1 MRVSRRLDYALRALL
16 AHAGRPQGSRIAAGD
31 VADAMGLPR
40 RFVEQ
45 QLTVLAHASLVDCR
59 RGAGGG
65 CALARPADKITVGQ
79 VTRAIEGYVLDIPHA
94 TGSAVTEMWERAADS
109 LGDSLDS
116 VTLAD
121 LAVRQGELDARLA
134 PAYCI

>member
-1 MRVSRRLDYALRALL
+1 MRVSSRLDYALRALIAL
-16 AHAGRPQGSRIAAGD
+16 AGRPPGSRIAAGD

-65 CALARPADKITVGQ
+65 CVLARPADEITVGQ
-79 VTRAIEGYVLDIPHA
+79 VTRAIEGYVLDVPHG
-94 TGSAVTEMWERAADS
+94 TDSAVTEMWERAADS
-109 LGDSLDS
+109 LEDSLHR
-116 VTLAD
+116 VTVAD
-121 LAVRQGELDARLA
+121 LALRQRELDARLA

>member
-1 MRVSRRLDYALRALL
+1 VRVSSRLDYALRALIAL
-16 AHAGRPQGSRIAAGD
+16 AERPPGSRIAAGD

-65 CALARPADKITVGQ
+65 CVLARPADEITVGQ
-79 VTRAIEGYVLDIPHA
+79 VVRAIEGYVLDVPHA
-94 TGSAVTEMWERAADS
+94 TGSAVSEMWERA
-109 LGDSLDS
+109 GDSFEGSLDT
-116 VTLAD
+116 VTLAE
-121 LAVRQGELDARLA
+121 LAVRQRELDAERA
-134 PAYCI
+134 PVYYI